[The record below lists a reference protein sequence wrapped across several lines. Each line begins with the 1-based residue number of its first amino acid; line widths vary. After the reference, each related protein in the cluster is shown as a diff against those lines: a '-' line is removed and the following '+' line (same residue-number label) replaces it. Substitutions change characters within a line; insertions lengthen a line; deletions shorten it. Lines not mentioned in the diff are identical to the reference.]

1 MRHPLLLATL
11 AAALSPFISSF
22 VHAQGAVTYPTKPVK
37 IVVGWSAGGVADV
50 AARVFAQRLSTLWGQ
65 QVQVE
70 NRPGG
75 GGIIASGVVA
85 RAPADG
91 YTLQMVAASE
101 ITISPFVRD
110 DLPYSYDKD
119 FVPVFQTTLNPIVLA
134 IHANSPYKTLNDVIT
149 AAKAAPGKISYS
161 TAGNGSNPH
170 LAVELFSDEAGISLK
185 HVPYKGGGPA
195 SVAAAG
201 GEVVLG
207 AMAISSALPYV
218 KAGTLRVLGV
228 TGTQRLASLP
238 DWPTL
243 AEQGYK
249 NAALASVWTGLY
261 VKAGTPAAIQQK
273 LAADFAVA
281 LADPSVKGQ
290 LENLGAEP
298 GGATFGTFGAAVKA
312 EAARNEAIVRK
323 ANIRP
328 D

>member
-1 MRHPLLLATL
+1 MAAGLATG
-11 AAALSPFISSF
+11 A
-22 VHAQGAVTYPTKPVK
+22 HAQPADYPNKPVK

-50 AARVFAQRLSTLWGQ
+50 AARIFAQKLSTKWGQ
-65 QVQVE
+65 QVQVD

-110 DLPYSYDKD
+110 DLPFSYDKD
-119 FVPVFQTTLNPIVLA
+119 FSPVFQTTLNPIVIA
-134 IHANSPYKTLNDVIT
+134 INADAPYKNLPEVIA
-149 AAKAAPGKISYS
+149 AAKASPGKISYS

-170 LAVELFSDEAGISLK
+170 LAVELFSDEAGIKLK

-195 SVAAAG
+195 SVAVAG

-218 KAGTLRVLGV
+218 KSGKLRVLGV
-228 TGTQRLASLP
+228 TGTKRLATLP

-243 AEQGYK
+243 AELGYK
-249 NAALASVWTGLY
+249 NAAQSSVWTGLY
-261 VKAGTPAAIQQK
+261 VKAGTPQALQQK
-273 LAADFAVA
+273 LAADFASV
-281 LADPSVKGQ
+281 LADPAIVKQ
-290 LENLGAEP
+290 LEGVGAEP
-298 GGATFGTFGAAVKA
+298 GGATFGDFGAAVKA
-312 EAARNEAIVRK
+312 ESGRNEAIVRK